1 MMKGVL
7 TLFLSLTISTSFA
20 ENSILAVV
28 NNTPITYKSI
38 ETILS
43 ATNSYESKVDAVNQK
58 IDNLLQLQKAKDLNI
73 EPLIKDINMALLN
86 IAEVNS
92 ISIEELR
99 TYPEF
104 LSLKAEI
111 SEKISILNLQ
121 RLITKDITISEQEV
135 FETCSIKNNEEGI
148 KQIKIAQIFISEIE
162 VKDHSNKPLE
172 IKSFLKKLSKHIS
185 NGASFEAFAKLHS
198 QHPSYANGG
207 ITNWIEV
214 SGPIL
219 IMLDSL
225 TSKEVSEIYLTDFG
239 YAIGIKLEERY
250 VSSNLNQCKEKLLYR
265 KSENYYLEWVDNL
278 RDGSYIKIYHDKLH

>member
-1 MMKGVL
+1 MKRVL
-7 TLFLSLTISTSFA
+7 ALIFILSIGHVFA

-43 ATNSYESKVDAVNQK
+43 TTNSYESKVDAVNQK
-58 IDNLLQLQKAKDLNI
+58 IDSILQLQKAKDLNI

-104 LSLKAEI
+104 LSLKTEI

-135 FETCSIKNNEEGI
+135 IETCSIKNNKEGI
-148 KQIKIAQIFISEIE
+148 KQIKIAQIIISEIE
-162 VKDHSNKPLE
+162 VKDHSNKSLE

-207 ITNWIEV
+207 VTNWIEV

-225 TSKEVSEIYLTDFG
+225 TNKEVSEIYLTDFG
-239 YAIGIKLEERY
+239 FAIGIKLDERF
-250 VSSNLNQCKEKLLYR
+250 VSSNLKQCKEKLI
-265 KSENYYLEWVDNL
+265 YLEAEKFYSNWVHGL
-278 RDGSYIKIYHDKLH
+278 REEAFIKIYHDAL

>member
-43 ATNSYESKVDAVNQK
+43 TTNSYESKVDAVNQK
-58 IDNLLQLQKAKDLNI
+58 IDNILQLQKAKDLNI
-73 EPLIKDINMALLN
+73 EPLEKDINIALLN

-104 LSLKAEI
+104 LSLKTEI

-135 FETCSIKNNEEGI
+135 IETCSIKNNEEGI
-148 KQIKIAQIFISEIE
+148 KQIKIAQIIISEIE
-162 VKDHSNKPLE
+162 EKDHSNKSLE
-172 IKSFLKKLSKHIS
+172 IKSFLQKLSKHIS

-207 ITNWIEV
+207 VTKWIEV

-225 TSKEVSEIYLTDFG
+225 TNKEVSEIYLTDFG

-265 KSENYYLEWVDNL
+265 KSENYYLEWIDNL
-278 RDGSYIKIYHDKLH
+278 REGSYIKIYHDRLQ

>member
-7 TLFLSLTISTSFA
+7 TLFLSLTISTSLA

-58 IDNLLQLQKAKDLNI
+58 IDNILQLQKAKDLNI

-92 ISIEELR
+92 ISIEDLR
-99 TYPEF
+99 AYPEF
-104 LSLKAEI
+104 LSLKTEI

-207 ITNWIEV
+207 VTKWIEV

-225 TSKEVSEIYLTDFG
+225 TNKEVSEIYLTDFG

-278 RDGSYIKIYHDKLH
+278 RDGSYIKIYHDKLQ

>member
-1 MMKGVL
+1 MKGVL

-207 ITNWIEV
+207 VTNWIEV

>member
-1 MMKGVL
+1 MKGVL

-104 LSLKAEI
+104 LSLKTEI

-135 FETCSIKNNEEGI
+135 IETCSIKNNEEGI

-207 ITNWIEV
+207 VSNWIEV

-278 RDGSYIKIYHDKLH
+278 RDGSYIKIYHDKLQ

>member
-104 LSLKAEI
+104 LSLKTEI

-135 FETCSIKNNEEGI
+135 IETCSIKNNEEGI
-148 KQIKIAQIFISEIE
+148 KQIKIAQIIISETE
-162 VKDHSNKPLE
+162 VKDHSNKSLE
-172 IKSFLKKLSKHIS
+172 IKSFLQKLSKHIS

-207 ITNWIEV
+207 ITKWIEV

-225 TSKEVSEIYLTDFG
+225 TNKEVSEIYLTDFG

-278 RDGSYIKIYHDKLH
+278 RDGSYIKIYHNKLQ

>member
-58 IDNLLQLQKAKDLNI
+58 IDNILQLQKAKVLNI

-135 FETCSIKNNEEGI
+135 IETCSIKNNEEGI

-162 VKDHSNKPLE
+162 VKDHSNKSLE

-207 ITNWIEV
+207 VTKWIEV

-225 TSKEVSEIYLTDFG
+225 TNKEVSEIYLTDFG

-265 KSENYYLEWVDNL
+265 KSENYYLEWVNNL
-278 RDGSYIKIYHDKLH
+278 RDSSYIKIYHDKLQ

>member
-58 IDNLLQLQKAKDLNI
+58 IDNILQLQKAKVLNI

-92 ISIEELR
+92 ISIEDLR
-99 TYPEF
+99 AYPEF
-104 LSLKAEI
+104 LSLKTEI

-135 FETCSIKNNEEGI
+135 IETCSIKNNEEGI
-148 KQIKIAQIFISEIE
+148 KQIKIAQIIISEIE
-162 VKDHSNKPLE
+162 VKDHSNKSLE
-172 IKSFLKKLSKHIS
+172 IKSFLQKLSKHIS

-207 ITNWIEV
+207 VTKWIEV

-225 TSKEVSEIYLTDFG
+225 TNKEVSEIYLTEFG

-278 RDGSYIKIYHDKLH
+278 RDGSYIKIYHDKLQ

>member
-104 LSLKAEI
+104 LSLKTEI

-121 RLITKDITISEQEV
+121 RFITKDITISEQEV
-135 FETCSIKNNEEGI
+135 IETCSIKNNEEGI
-148 KQIKIAQIFISEIE
+148 KQIKIAQIIISEIE
-162 VKDHSNKPLE
+162 VKDHSNKSLE
-172 IKSFLKKLSKHIS
+172 IKSFLQKLSKHIS

-198 QHPSYANGG
+198 QHPSYDNGG
-207 ITNWIEV
+207 VTNWIEV

-278 RDGSYIKIYHDKLH
+278 RDGSYIKIYHDKLQ

>member
-1 MMKGVL
+1 MKGVL

-104 LSLKAEI
+104 LSLKTEI

-207 ITNWIEV
+207 VSSWIEV

-278 RDGSYIKIYHDKLH
+278 RDGSYIKIYHDKLQ

>member
-1 MMKGVL
+1 MKGVL
-7 TLFLSLTISTSFA
+7 TLLLSLTISTSFA

-43 ATNSYESKVDAVNQK
+43 ATNSYERKVDAVNQK

-207 ITNWIEV
+207 VTNWIEV

-278 RDGSYIKIYHDKLH
+278 RDGSYIKIYHDKLQ

>member
-1 MMKGVL
+1 MKRVL
-7 TLFLSLTISTSFA
+7 ALIFILSIGHVFA

-43 ATNSYESKVDAVNQK
+43 TTNSYESKVDAVNQK
-58 IDNLLQLQKAKDLNI
+58 IDNILQLQKAKDLNI

-104 LSLKAEI
+104 LSLKTEI

-135 FETCSIKNNEEGI
+135 IETCSIKNNKEGI
-148 KQIKIAQIFISEIE
+148 KQIKIAQIIISEIE
-162 VKDHSNKPLE
+162 VKDHSNKSLE

-207 ITNWIEV
+207 VTNWIEV

-225 TSKEVSEIYLTDFG
+225 TNKEVSEIYLTDFG
-239 YAIGIKLEERY
+239 FAIGIKLDERF
-250 VSSNLNQCKEKLLYR
+250 VSSNLKQCKEKLI
-265 KSENYYLEWVDNL
+265 YLEAEKFYSNWVHGL
-278 RDGSYIKIYHDKLH
+278 REEAFIKIYHDAL

>member
-1 MMKGVL
+1 MKGVL
-7 TLFLSLTISTSFA
+7 ILLLSLNISTAFA
-20 ENSILAVV
+20 ENFILAVV
-28 NNTPITYKSI
+28 NSTPITYKSI

-43 ATNSYESKVDAVNQK
+43 NKNSYESKVDAVNQK
-58 IDNLLQLQKAKDLNI
+58 IDNTLQLQKVKELNI
-73 EPLIKDINMALLN
+73 EPSIKDINMALLN
-86 IAEVNS
+86 VAEVNN

-104 LSLKAEI
+104 LSLKTEI

-148 KQIKIAQIFISEIE
+148 KQIKIAQIIISEIE
-162 VKDHSNKPLE
+162 AKDHSNKSLE
-172 IKSFLKKLSKHIS
+172 IKSFLQKLSKHIS

-207 ITNWIEV
+207 VTKWIEV

-225 TSKEVSEIYLTDFG
+225 TNKEVSEIYLTDFG

-278 RDGSYIKIYHDKLH
+278 RDGSYIKIYHDKLQ